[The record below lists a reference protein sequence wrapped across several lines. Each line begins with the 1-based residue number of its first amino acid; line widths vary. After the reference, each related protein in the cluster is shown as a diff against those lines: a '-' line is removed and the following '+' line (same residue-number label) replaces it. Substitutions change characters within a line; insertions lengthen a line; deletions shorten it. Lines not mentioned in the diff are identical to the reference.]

1 MAGWTKPVCASTR
14 STAGA
19 HIASDGFACPKTSPD
34 ATDVGGHRVEP
45 TEPVRRLAVALSG
58 DDGGGH
64 EAARPLLQPSVRER
78 GLALGQQIRSWD
90 APHERLRR
98 HLAKVQPARQV
109 LPRRGAADEE
119 GGVRDQERHVELA
132 EHVEP

>member
-1 MAGWTKPVCASTR
+1 MRVDAQHGGR
-14 STAGA
+14 A
-19 HIASDGFACPKTSPD
+19 HRERRLRVPEDLARCHRRR
-34 ATDVGGHRVEP
+34 HRVEP
-45 TEPVRRLAVALSG
+45 AEPVRRLAVALSG